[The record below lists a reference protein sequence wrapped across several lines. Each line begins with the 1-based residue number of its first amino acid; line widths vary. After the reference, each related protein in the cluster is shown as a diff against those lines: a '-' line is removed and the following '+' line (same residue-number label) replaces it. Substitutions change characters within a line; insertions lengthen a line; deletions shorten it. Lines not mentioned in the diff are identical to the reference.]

1 MVLESTL
8 VIKVQEEV
16 IMLKFKMKT
25 WDFSELNVHQT
36 QAIQQMSTA
45 ELSMGLSTG
54 SHELV

>member
-36 QAIQQMSTA
+36 QATQQMSTV
-45 ELSMGLSTG
+45 ELSMGLSTD
-54 SHELV
+54 SHD